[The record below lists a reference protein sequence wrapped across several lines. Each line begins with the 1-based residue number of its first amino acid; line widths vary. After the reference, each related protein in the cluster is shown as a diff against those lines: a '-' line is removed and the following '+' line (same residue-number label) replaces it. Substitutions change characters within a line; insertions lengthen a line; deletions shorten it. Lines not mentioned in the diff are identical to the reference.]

1 MSSFVSSSDVE
12 AERGK
17 GLDFGCAGLG
27 IDAIGFKISWVAA
40 ICLRVDSLP
49 QGEPLIVFLRGRGD
63 IPRLLCCCSLT
74 IERRGEA
81 GGRFRTLP
89 LGVLEVEE
97 EAENA
102 VGDPLDGFKND
113 TLLSESLTAAC
124 PREVENVECGE
135 RVEMGTGE
143 MTVGIIDFGVSST
156 TDDFLTS

>member
-1 MSSFVSSSDVE
+1 M
-12 AERGK
+12 
-17 GLDFGCAGLG
+17 
-27 IDAIGFKISWVAA
+27 
-40 ICLRVDSLP
+40 
-49 QGEPLIVFLRGRGD
+49 
-63 IPRLLCCCSLT
+63 
-74 IERRGEA
+74 
-81 GGRFRTLP
+81 
-89 LGVLEVEE
+89 LEVEE

-113 TLLSESLTAAC
+113 ILLSESLTAAC

>member
-27 IDAIGFKISWVAA
+27 IDAIGFNISWVAA

-97 EAENA
+97 EAEDLVREFESA
-102 VGDPLDGFKND
+102 LKRRRRGDVIRMKVTADTSKELLKVICGSLDVPESEVIKVDG
-113 TLLSESLTAAC
+113 LLS
-124 PREVENVECGE
+124 
-135 RVEMGTGE
+135 
-143 MTVGIIDFGVSST
+143 
-156 TDDFLTS
+156 